1 MKPQAAAFCWASVA
15 PSPAVT
21 AETLAPRTVE
31 TVAFSTCARSF
42 GVEMML
48 SRIFCSRP
56 EDAFVFTS
64 ATPAAVMR
72 PA

>member
-1 MKPQAAAFCWASVA
+1 MKPQAAAFRWASVA

-21 AETLAPRTVE
+21 AETLAPRTVDS
-31 TVAFSTCARSF
+31 VAWSTCARSF
-42 GVEMML
+42 GVSM
-48 SRIFCSRP
+48 SVSKIFCNRP
-56 EDAFVFTS
+56 EDVLVFTS